1 MEKGG
6 AGRRKDGRE
15 GGRQRHRD
23 REQRQKE
30 TERESG
36 YGRLLVDNAR
46 FLLLCLSSRF
56 PGLALKASPF
66 HSEPLI
72 SAFHLSCPNLLSI
85 DCSLAQVQFAQS
97 TKLPKPFLLG
107 EKTSPCLCQPFLP
120 SPLCLQHTGPKDLLY
135 KTPPVLCI
143 PQPSPWPHPA
153 PPLFLM
159 QHFLL
164 ETGLSRPV
172 KDSKLTSEVFHHL
185 SEKPIHFSRRG
196 CVLKL

>member
-1 MEKGG
+1 MPIFQIPWITV
-6 AGRRKDGRE
+6 E
-15 GGRQRHRD
+15 GI
-23 REQRQKE
+23 
-30 TERESG
+30 S
-36 YGRLLVDNAR
+36 
-46 FLLLCLSSRF
+46 
-56 PGLALKASPF
+56 F

-72 SAFHLSCPNLLSI
+72 PAFQLSCPNILSI
-85 DCSLAQVQFAQS
+85 DCSLTQVQFAQS

-135 KTPPVLCI
+135 KTPPALCI

-153 PPLFLM
+153 PPLSLM

-164 ETGLSRPV
+164 ETWLTRPV
-172 KDSKLTSEVFHHL
+172 KDSKLTSEVLCHL
-185 SEKPIHFSRRG
+185 SEKPIHFSRMG